1 MVARRPVAALAAV
14 VLVVEAFGVVAAQ
27 LFLSMVVDDQ
37 NMSLAGLD
45 PHLMSVGSVVGGI
58 FAGLFLLLCAFAL
71 LRTAI
76 RDRGPGTFLRVVL
89 IIAAVVHGVLGAAT
103 VGLVGWLAFL
113 FMMIVL
119 ALLVYTLVAYGP
131 DPREQEPGR
140 ASAALTGWM
149 SRLRRS

>member
-1 MVARRPVAALAAV
+1 VDGVAARRPVAAVAAV
-14 VLVVEAFGVVAAQ
+14 ILVIEAFGIVAAQ

-45 PHLMSVGSVVGGI
+45 PQLMSLGSVIGGI
-58 FAGLFLLLCAFAL
+58 LFGLYLLLCAFAL

-103 VGLVGWLAFL
+103 VGLVGWSAFV
-113 FMMIVL
+113 FMMVML
-119 ALLVYTLVAYGP
+119 ALIVFPLIAYGGEN
-131 DPREQEPGR
+131 REPAAGHGRPEP
-140 ASAALTGWM
+140 A
-149 SRLRRS
+149 

>member
-1 MVARRPVAALAAV
+1 VAAVTAV

-27 LFLSMVVDDQ
+27 LFLSLVVDDQ

-45 PHLMSVGSVVGGI
+45 PDVMSTGSVVGGV

-76 RDRGPGTFLRVVL
+76 RDRGPGTFLRIVL
-89 IIAAVVHGVLGAAT
+89 IVAAVVHGVLGAAT

-113 FMMIVL
+113 FMMVVL
-119 ALLVYTLVAYGP
+119 ALIVYSLVAYGP
-131 DPREQEPGR
+131 EPEAGQPRSPEP
-140 ASAALTGWM
+140 A
-149 SRLRRS
+149 